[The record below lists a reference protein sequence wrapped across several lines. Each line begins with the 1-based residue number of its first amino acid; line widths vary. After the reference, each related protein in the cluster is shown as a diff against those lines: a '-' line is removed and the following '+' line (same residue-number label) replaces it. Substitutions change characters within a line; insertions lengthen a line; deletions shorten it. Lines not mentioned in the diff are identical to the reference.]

1 MSPILVVE
9 KAFFFNGIKLIL
21 PGLPTL
27 PLGAVVLAGAGLEG
41 GGEASGGGLPGVGA
55 ERRVGMGVWRG
66 AHGAEHWSGVERVGR
81 LLAIVGV
88 P

>member
-1 MSPILVVE
+1 MSAILVVE
-9 KAFFFNGIKLIL
+9 KAFFFNGVKLL

-27 PLGAVVLAGAGLEG
+27 PMGATVVLAGAGLEG
-41 GGEASGGGLPGVGA
+41 GGEAGGGGLPGVGA
-55 ERRVGMGVWRG
+55 ERRVGVGVWRG
-66 AHGAEHWSGVERVGR
+66 PHGAEHRTRVERVGR